1 MIDSVLRLTWDFWN
15 SKNARLLLGTGLII
29 KWFMLV
35 YSELLILLK
44 QGLTAT
50 GVKKDHIFIGDVNT
64 QYKSGNTTVNLKV
77 DTYSNVSIYY
87 FTILPFVFAVL
98 NFIFLCWIL
107 FVNEANIHLVI
118 RAIAKGPKHYD
129 FSVLMSFVL
138 ICYTGLHKSDCW
150 WSFTW
155 HQNSS

>member
-1 MIDSVLRLTWDFWN
+1 
-15 SKNARLLLGTGLII
+15 
-29 KWFMLV
+29 MLV

-98 NFIFLCWIL
+98 NFIFLC
-107 FVNEANIHLVI
+107 
-118 RAIAKGPKHYD
+118 
-129 FSVLMSFVL
+129 
-138 ICYTGLHKSDCW
+138 
-150 WSFTW
+150 
-155 HQNSS
+155 